1 MVSVVGDESG
11 TVDDQLGRHHQH
23 LPEVAHMYESS
34 SYAVGWGALAL
45 INANLA
51 QLKGRSGLGWFLGS
65 LLGGPIATLLLAVLS
80 RADAA

>member
-1 MVSVVGDESG
+1 MS
-11 TVDDQLGRHHQH
+11 LGRHHQ
-23 LPEVAHMYESS
+23 LRAEVTTMDDSS

-65 LLGGPIATLLLAVLS
+65 LVGGPVATLLLAILS
-80 RADAA
+80 RPDAS